1 MTDIDGIPVEAAYI
15 DCRPVKKRKGR
26 YRVVETSST
35 KPYNGGLIRKYL
47 IIMTNDRGDN
57 KCKVCKGQ

>member
-15 DCRPVKKRKGR
+15 DCRPVKKRNWR
-26 YRVVETSST
+26 YRVIETSST

-47 IIMTNDRGDN
+47 IIETNDRGDN
-57 KCKVCKGQ
+57 KCKVCEGY